1 MEEITDVDY
10 MDRKRVCKDF
20 KIKKLGEYHD
30 LHLTSDTLLLQMFL
44 KILEMCIE
52 IYELDPAKFLSP
64 PGLAWHASLKKIKVK
79 LDLLT
84 DIDMLLMV
92 EKAIRGICNAINRN
106 AKTIMK
112 KVMRDIFLKLILNNH
127 KKCMN
132 FIVTYHFY
140 LKERNLK
147 VEKLATNLHDKNECY
162 THKQF
167 KTGSKSWLSFEKS
180 S

>member
-30 LHLTSDTLLLQMFL
+30 LYLTSDTLLLQMFL

-52 IYELDPAKFLSP
+52 IYELDPAEFLSP
-64 PGLAWHASLKKIKVK
+64 PELASHAALKKIKVK

-112 KVMRDIFLKLILNNH
+112 KVMRDIFSKLILNNH

-147 VEKLATNLHDKNECY
+147 VEKLATNSHDKNECY

-167 KTGSKSWLSFEKS
+167 KTGIKSWLSFEKS

>member
-1 MEEITDVDY
+1 
-10 MDRKRVCKDF
+10 
-20 KIKKLGEYHD
+20 
-30 LHLTSDTLLLQMFL
+30 
-44 KILEMCIE
+44 
-52 IYELDPAKFLSP
+52 
-64 PGLAWHASLKKIKVK
+64 
-79 LDLLT
+79 
-84 DIDMLLMV
+84 MLLMV
-92 EKAIRGICNAINRN
+92 EKAIRGICNAINGN

-112 KVMRDIFLKLILNNH
+112 KVMRDIFSKLILNNH

-147 VEKLATNLHDKNECY
+147 VEKLATNLHDKNKCY

-167 KTGSKSWLSFEKS
+167 KTGIKSWLSSEKS